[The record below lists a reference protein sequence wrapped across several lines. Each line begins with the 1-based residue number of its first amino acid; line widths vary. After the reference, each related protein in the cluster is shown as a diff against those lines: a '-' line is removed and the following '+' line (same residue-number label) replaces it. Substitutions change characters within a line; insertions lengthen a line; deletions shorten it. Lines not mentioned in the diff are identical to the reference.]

1 MSIRL
6 WWFDKRINIAI
17 PNKNECQRDN
27 GMPNNP
33 DRCFVL
39 ISRNSTHDIWFPDV
53 YIDKIKEL
61 RNPVYQIPAAS
72 MWFYEDHR
80 LFYNQ
85 RINFDL
91 SCPMHFEDY
100 PVRQH
105 CKISYRLCFTRIL
118 E

>member
-6 WWFDKRINIAI
+6 WWYDKRVNVD
-17 PNKNECQRDN
+17 PHEGGECLKDN
-27 GMPNNP
+27 GFNVQEQN
-33 DRCFVL
+33 DTCFVL
-39 ISRNSTHDIWFPDV
+39 ISRNSTNDIWFPDV
-53 YIDKIKEL
+53 YIDKIKAL

-91 SCPMHFEDY
+91 SCPMRFENY
-100 PVRQH
+100 PVSSSNVKKQH
-105 CKISYRLCFTRIL
+105 FLQPD
-118 E
+118 

>member
-6 WWFDKRINIAI
+6 WWYDKRINIDI
-17 PNKNECQRDN
+17 PEGDTCQKRKDSQEALMAGFDTQREN
-27 GMPNNP
+27 
-33 DRCFVL
+33 DTCFVL
-39 ISRNSTHDIWFPDV
+39 ISRNSTNNIWFPDV
-53 YIDKIKEL
+53 YIDKIKAL

-91 SCPMHFEDY
+91 SCPMHFENY
-100 PVRQH
+100 PV
-105 CKISYRLCFTRIL
+105 SS
-118 E
+118 